1 MNKNKLGK
9 SVYSPVN
16 SSVYSP
22 VNSSVWSSVKDE
34 LKAKAVS
41 NE

>member
-9 SVYSPVN
+9 
-16 SSVYSP
+16 SVYSP